1 MARVRTA
8 AQTEGPTHA
17 KSAWT
22 EYLGE
27 GSLLAERTAKLKAK
41 RLAAEA
47 KPATGKS

>member
-1 MARVRTA
+1 MARTRTS

-27 GSLLAERTAKLKAK
+27 RSLLAERTAKLKAK

-47 KPATGKS
+47 PPPVRKG